1 MDNFNNIPYRIKFI
15 KKLFENNEF
24 TPLINFN
31 TNDTEQFENSNTTN
45 DIRTVLNK
53 KSYEFN
59 EVINKIGGKLQY
71 IKSGSTGHT
80 FKGIFPSEKGE
91 INYAVKIVAYPKK
104 ENYGDLYDISRPENA
119 ELMMLKVLSYFVINN
134 HTPHIVLP
142 ICTFN
147 TNIKTFV
154 NLPKNN
160 IVNNKKYDQFVKRQ
174 KKKNIMIMFLF

>member
-45 DIRTVLNK
+45 DIRSVLNK

-80 FKGIFPSEKGE
+80 FFR
-91 INYAVKIVAYPKK
+91 NFHQKK
-104 ENYGDLYDISRPENA
+104 E
-119 ELMMLKVLSYFVINN
+119 K
-134 HTPHIVLP
+134 
-142 ICTFN
+142 
-147 TNIKTFV
+147 
-154 NLPKNN
+154 
-160 IVNNKKYDQFVKRQ
+160 
-174 KKKNIMIMFLF
+174 